1 MQHKIDNYRAR
12 FGPRGV
18 LDIKRAIEI
27 AYVVGEDED
36 WAADLLIELAHDCG
50 VPERDMDPVYVV
62 LSQIEQEARTDIDNI
77 TGKDICNDC
86 EGHMAVYGNYL
97 DSSFDYDDTFR
108 GWLVNTLK
116 GIPIKDFN
124 EFTRY
129 LLDELQIDS
138 EDLKITD
145 NE

>member
-1 MQHKIDNYRAR
+1 MQHKIDNYRAK

-36 WAADLLIELAHDCG
+36 WAADLLIELAHDCR

-108 GWLVNTLK
+108 DWLIGILK
-116 GIPIKDFN
+116 GIDIGEFN
-124 EFTRY
+124 RFTRY
-129 LLDELQIDS
+129 FLNELNIDPT
-138 EDLKITD
+138 DLKI
-145 NE
+145 NENE